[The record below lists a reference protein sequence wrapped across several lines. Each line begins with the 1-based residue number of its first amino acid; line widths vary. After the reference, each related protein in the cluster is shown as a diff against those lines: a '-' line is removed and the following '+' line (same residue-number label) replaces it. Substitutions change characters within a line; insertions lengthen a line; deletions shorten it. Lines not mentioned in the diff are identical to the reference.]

1 MSAIRRP
8 ALRMMLVVGA
18 IVAIS
23 HAVPPVPAAAQSPP
37 SAPVAAATP
46 PAGPEVERL
55 RERTAAYWAARVS
68 GDSKAQWEL
77 LEPRGRGRLS
87 PSEYDVSGGGVK
99 YIAYQVEDA
108 TIEGYFATV
117 KVRMIVQPV
126 LPMAQG
132 KRIGPTTVVL
142 MDRWVRI
149 RGTWFRSL
157 EQESGEPASR

>member
-1 MSAIRRP
+1 MSALGRR
-8 ALRMMLVVGA
+8 ALGTMFVVGA
-18 IVAIS
+18 ILAIG
-23 HAVPPVPAAAQSPP
+23 HVVLPVPAAAQSPP
-37 SAPVAAATP
+37 SAPIASAPP

-55 RERTAAYWAARVS
+55 RERTAAHWAARVA

-77 LEPRGRGRLS
+77 LEPRGRARLT
-87 PSEYDVSGGGVK
+87 PAEYGASAGGVK

-108 TIEGYFATV
+108 TIEGYFASV

-126 LPMAQG
+126 LPTAQA

-149 RGTWFRSL
+149 RGTWYRSL
-157 EQESGEPASR
+157 EQESSEPSSR